1 MIDAIALGKLL
12 AEEVTN
18 LPGPCLYPGKFHPPH
33 IGHFEEVN
41 RLASY
46 DYITEVVVILS
57 AKVSSET
64 GMISPEGALQI
75 WKLYLDAQK
84 NPKIKFQISEQDSP
98 VDDMFSIIERN
109 PKAKVIYIAGAGDES
124 DDKDYIESVK
134 KEYPERV
141 VVEEVHEKRGVIS
154 SEYVR
159 NLVRNRKSDDDIP
172 DEFKD
177 ALPVAA
183 CNKGAAPK
191 VWKILTSTIP
201 SEPEQGTDKGL
212 R

>member
-12 AEEVTN
+12 AEEVIDPPV
-18 LPGPCLYPGKFHPPH
+18 PGPCLCPGKFHPPH
-33 IGHFEEVN
+33 IGHFEEVT

-46 DYITEVVVILS
+46 DYITEVIVILS
-57 AKVSSET
+57 AKVSPET

-98 VDDMFSIIERN
+98 VDDMISIIERN
-109 PKAKVIYIAGAGDES
+109 PEAKVIYVAGADDEL
-124 DDKDYIESVK
+124 DDKKYMESVK
-134 KEYPERV
+134 KKYPGRV
-141 VVEEVHEKRGVIS
+141 KVEEVHEKRGIIT

-159 NLVRNRKSDDDIP
+159 DLVKNRKGDEIIP
-172 DEFKD
+172 DEFKKT
-177 ALPVAA
+177 LPVAA
-183 CNKGAAPK
+183 SNKGAIPK

-201 SEPEQGTDKGL
+201 SDKGQ
-212 R
+212 RTN